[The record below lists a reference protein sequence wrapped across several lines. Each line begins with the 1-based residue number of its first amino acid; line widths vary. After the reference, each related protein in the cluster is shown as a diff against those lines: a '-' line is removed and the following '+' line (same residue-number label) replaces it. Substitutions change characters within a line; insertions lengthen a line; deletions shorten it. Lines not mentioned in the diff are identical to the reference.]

1 MAIARKPK
9 SKTPSDAEIQAI
21 IEKGGSPAKLAT
33 ATAVSSTNTKK
44 GNQNI
49 LVQVPSALLEQIDAL
64 LAARLVK
71 PTRSQ
76 WIREA
81 MIEKL
86 EKEEK

>member
-1 MAIARKPK
+1 M
-9 SKTPSDAEIQAI
+9 PSDAEIQAI
-21 IEKGGSPAKLAT
+21 IEKGGSPANLLA
-33 ATAVSSTNTKK
+33 APIASISTKSVNK

-86 EKEEK
+86 EKEVK